1 MLTFEI
7 INEMMTL
14 KKNKNKKLS
23 GHQVLVGS
31 IHIYIYITK
40 IAKKKKRTKIKGSL
54 ISFEDK
60 ATS

>member
-40 IAKKKKRTKIKGSL
+40 I
-54 ISFEDK
+54 
-60 ATS
+60 